1 MTEPFVIEFSDFP
14 VSVRPGARPKGV
26 NAKTAVE
33 RKRKQRAIEGAERL
47 RNIAILDTETD
58 PFDANTQ
65 DKIFPFLAVLY
76 SLNFEPI
83 VIWENDNENFIAK
96 LLAAIESLPDTYTIY
111 AHNGGK
117 FDYMF
122 FIHRLRGKVS
132 FKGRGIMS
140 AKIGAHELRDS
151 FHILPEKLKNWKKD
165 EFDYRKM
172 QKSRREKYRQEIIAY
187 CINDC
192 KYLLEFVRKFV
203 DECGLK
209 ISIGQAAMTRL
220 KQSYKVA
227 SLGENTDAFLRQW
240 FFGGRVE
247 CLSGAGQFGGS
258 TPWKLYDVNSMY
270 PYVMANF
277 QHPISNEFFRR
288 SGKPGPNTVF
298 IKLHCT
304 NQGALIRRGENN
316 ETTAGAIS
324 GTFLTTIWEY
334 NAAIK
339 HNLIRNV
346 LIEDCID
353 FMERS
358 DFSKF
363 VNPIYDRRLEIK
375 KQLKKCEEESPEW
388 LEHKKD
394 DYLLKYL
401 MNNAYGKFA
410 QNPRR
415 FKEHWLT
422 NPGEKPPV
430 EAGEGWGDLPAFE
443 SNTHVIWERPNPNVH
458 FNNVATAA
466 SITGA
471 ARAILL
477 DAIHNSVD
485 PIYCDTDS
493 LICRDL
499 SSVEIDPVKLGAWDL
514 EKEFDEVII
523 CGKKEYICKVKGK
536 QDGQEGRYKVRCKG
550 AQFEQDEILDG
561 RVWNKFQ
568 SMLDG
573 KIIQVLNR
581 APTMNKKG
589 DQFYMRR
596 NIRATATRRSRLAT
610 GNKSNANGK
619 SQSANIG
626 GF

>member
-1 MTEPFVIEFSDFP
+1 METSFPIQIDFGDFP
-14 VSVRPGARPKGV
+14 VSVRPGARSKSGK
-26 NAKTAVE
+26 AKTAVE

-47 RNIAILDTETD
+47 RNIEILDTETD
-58 PFDANTQ
+58 PFDATTQ

-76 SLNFEPI
+76 SLNFDPI
-83 VIWENDNENFIAK
+83 VIWDNDNEKFINK
-96 LLAAIESLPDTYTIY
+96 LLAAIESLPDKYTIY

-122 FIHRLRGKVS
+122 FINRLRGKVS

-140 AKIGAHELRDS
+140 AKIGEHELRDS

-165 EFDYRKM
+165 DFDYRRM
-172 QKSRREKYRQEIIAY
+172 ARHCREKYRDEIIQY

-192 KYLLEFVRKFV
+192 RYLLEFVRKFV

-209 ISIGQAAMTRL
+209 ISIGQAAMARL

-247 CLSGAGQFGGS
+247 CLAGSGHFVGG
-258 TPWKLYDVNSMY
+258 TWKLFDVNSMY
-270 PYVMANF
+270 PYVMAHYR
-277 QHPISNEFFRR
+277 HPISNEFFRR
-288 SGKPGPNTVF
+288 SGKPNENTIF
-298 IKLHCT
+298 IKLRCE
-304 NQGALIRRGENN
+304 NRGALIRRGENN
-316 ETTAGAIS
+316 ETTAGATEGS
-324 GTFLTTIWEY
+324 FLTTRWEY
-334 NAAIK
+334 EVAKKHGLIK
-339 HNLIRNV
+339 NV
-346 LIEDCID
+346 IIEDCID
-353 FMERS
+353 FMETS

-375 KQLKKCEEESPEW
+375 KLLKKCEEESPEW

-422 NPGEKPPV
+422 SPGEKPPE

-443 SNTHVIWERPNPNVH
+443 SNSHVIWERPNPNVH

-471 ARAILL
+471 ARSILL
-477 DAIHNSVD
+477 DAICYAEQ

-493 LICRDL
+493 IICREL
-499 SSVEIDPVKLGAWDL
+499 SNVQIDPIKLGAWDL

-561 RVWNKFQ
+561 RVWKKFQ

-581 APTMNKKG
+581 APTMTKQG
-589 DQFYMRR
+589 DQYYMKR
-596 NIRATATRRSRLAT
+596 NIRATATRRGRLAAGKAKT
-610 GNKSNANGK
+610 NGYV
-619 SQSANIG
+619 QSA
-626 GF
+626 